1 MEADLRME
9 TGTVGRTP
17 DNLAEEEISSVSRR
31 PIPQHRQSRMVQG
44 KKSEAANGQNKRDS
58 STMSYQKQEV
68 RNMGGKNQNGFRTDS
83 SISSGHQVGQRT
95 LQPWSAGGGGD
106 SDTFG
111 SLGALEN
118 KASGSGEKWDQ
129 FSTNEKLFGL
139 KTDYDE
145 NMYTTQIDKSHPKY
159 KERMAAA
166 ERKAREIERSA
177 AATSHVAEERIMDYV
192 GGNDRGGDEEDNGVK
207 RQDFP
212 PLPGGSR
219 DKKYTPP
226 AMRAPTNNSTV
237 KGAPVDP
244 AIISAR
250 IGTQKPQQSPTK
262 VDEPKAR
269 TESPAAGTSA
279 NAVPSAKTPEPKA
292 DAAKPETHSKT
303 TEKPLEVKP
312 VNQSATPLKASAATS
327 RTISPQGKEGAAVPN
342 ATSTVERDVLSSFK
356 TFANKERMTAEKI
369 RSNKAK
375 ADKEVKLHELK
386 KFATNFKLP
395 TPVPVDLISIIAK
408 DPAKQREIQEK
419 ASRDAAEVAQ
429 RRKVE
434 EQAAKDKKPTTTKE
448 GQPTAAPQGAAQPQ
462 AERVRPVSTVVNG
475 PQAIPAVP
483 KRPTGPPHMQ
493 QQGGRQPGTLAQRIR
508 NVEQHKL
515 AEMRQ
520 PPTGP
525 SHPNEPLYGRR
536 PMPGPGQMGKLNP
549 NSHEFRPNA
558 FAPAFSPNGHPSAGS
573 SPRSALNNP
582 TEGQSTPASSAAVVV
597 VVSKKRKAVDPK
609 KCVILAHIKAQPV
622 PQGKN
627 YDDNDGIKPSFDTAP
642 TWRQA
647 QEEEKGES
655 TMRLSYTEYFERQ
668 PFAAQPTPN
677 PTHVMPQMAHQHQ
690 LPFHLQH
697 GAHNVPPR
705 PSPHQ
710 HPVQMHQGQ
719 HGPVPHVPYNGA
731 DDHRMMPSN
740 SSHSYSSPRMAPV
753 PMAYPP
759 NMNNPQMPYGQPGFA
774 PGTPQMQF
782 NRSFSN
788 NPQYM
793 PQQQMPMGGPMMP
806 QFMNP
811 QGMPAPQMQMYPS
824 GGFMPPGVGVPQPMP
839 GANGYPSPG
848 RPAAAPMMAHQ
859 GSQQGQPIYGM
870 SPGMQYQQPV
880 FPQQPGQM
888 NNMRGYSN
896 PSPQQ
901 FGTSPSQMHQYTPQ
915 QHRNGNNYN
924 KNYQGPNQHQ
934 GPQGGHAIPTGPQGR
949 AADGPDEAK

>member
-1 MEADLRME
+1 MGS
-9 TGTVGRTP
+9 GTLGRTY
-17 DNLAEEEISSVSRR
+17 DDLAEDEIGSVFRR
-31 PIPQHRQSRMVQG
+31 LIPRHHQSRMVQG
-44 KKSEAANGQNKRDS
+44 KKPEAANGQNKRDS

-68 RNMGGKNQNGFRTDS
+68 RNMAGKNQNGFRTDS
-83 SISSGHQVGQRT
+83 SIGSAHQVGQRT
-95 LQPWSAGGGGD
+95 LQPWSSGGGASD

-111 SLGALEN
+111 PLGGLES
-118 KASGSGEKWDQ
+118 KTSSSGEKWDQ
-129 FSTNEKLFGL
+129 FSANEQLFGL

-145 NMYTTQIDKSHPKY
+145 NIYTTQIDKSHPKY

-177 AATSHVAEERIMDYV
+177 ATTSHVAEERIMDYV

-269 TESPAAGTSA
+269 AEAPAAGTPG
-279 NAVPSAKTPEPKA
+279 NAVPSAMTPEPKA
-292 DAAKPETHSKT
+292 DAAKPEPQSKT
-303 TEKPLEVKP
+303 AEKPLEVKP

-434 EQAAKDKKPTTTKE
+434 EQAAKDKKPIATKE
-448 GQPTAAPQGAAQPQ
+448 GQPAAAPQGAAQPQ
-462 AERVRPVSTVVNG
+462 PERTRPVSTVVNG
-475 PQAIPAVP
+475 PQGGAQGGRHPP
-483 KRPTGPPHMQ
+483 NRNYNQQQQYQGYRNDRQGPPHMQ
-493 QQGGRQPGTLAQRIR
+493 QQGGRQTGNLAQRIR

-515 AEMRQ
+515 ADMRQ

-525 SHPNEPLYGRR
+525 SHPNEPPYARR
-536 PMPGPGQMGKLNP
+536 PIPGPGQMGKLNP

-558 FAPAFSPNGHPSAGS
+558 FAPAFAPNGHPSAGS
-573 SPRSALNNP
+573 SPRSALNNI
-582 TEGQSTPASSAAVVV
+582 TEGHSTPASSTAAVVV
-597 VVSKKRKAVDPK
+597 ISKKRKAVDPK
-609 KCVILAHIKAQPV
+609 KCVILGHIKAQPV

-647 QEEEKGES
+647 QEEEKPES

-697 GAHNVPPR
+697 GAHNIPPR
-705 PSPHQ
+705 PSPHVAPVPM
-710 HPVQMHQGQ
+710 HPGG
-719 HGPVPHVPYNGA
+719 HGPPHVPYNGA
-731 DDHRMMPSN
+731 DDHRMMHSN
-740 SSHSYSSPRMAPV
+740 SSQSYSSPRMSQV

-759 NMNNPQMPYGQPGFA
+759 NMNTPHMPYGQPGGFA
-774 PGTPQMQF
+774 PGTPQM
-782 NRSFSN
+782 
-788 NPQYM
+788 
-793 PQQQMPMGGPMMP
+793 
-806 QFMNP
+806 
-811 QGMPAPQMQMYPS
+811 GMPGPQMQMYPS
-824 GGFMPPGVGVPQPMP
+824 GQFMPPGVGMPQPMP
-839 GANGYPSPG
+839 GTNGYPSPG
-848 RPAAAPMMAHQ
+848 RPAAAPMMVHQ
-859 GSQQGQPIYGM
+859 GSQQGQPVYGM

-880 FPQQPGQM
+880 YPQQPGQM

-915 QHRNGNNYN
+915 QHRNGNYN

-934 GPQGGHAIPTGPQGR
+934 GPQAGHAIPTGPQGR
-949 AADGPDEAK
+949 TADGPDEAK

>member
-1 MEADLRME
+1 MLAHSNSICADL
-9 TGTVGRTP
+9 TLNNV
-17 DNLAEEEISSVSRR
+17 
-31 PIPQHRQSRMVQG
+31 
-44 KKSEAANGQNKRDS
+44 
-58 STMSYQKQEV
+58 
-68 RNMGGKNQNGFRTDS
+68 GFRTDS

-95 LQPWSAGGGGD
+95 LQPWNSGGGGSD

-118 KASGSGEKWDQ
+118 KASSSGDKWDQ
-129 FSTNEKLFGL
+129 FQANEQLFGL

-145 NMYTTQIDKSHPKY
+145 NIYTTQIDKSHPKY

-192 GGNDRGGDEEDNGVK
+192 GGNDRGGDEEDKYSGVK

-212 PLPGGSR
+212 PLPGGNR

-262 VDEPKAR
+262 VDESKTR
-269 TESPAAGTSA
+269 TESPAAGTPT
-279 NAVPSAKTPEPKA
+279 NAVPSAKSPEPKA
-292 DAAKPETHSKT
+292 DAAKAEPHSKT
-303 TEKPLEVKP
+303 TEKPLEVKSI
-312 VNQSATPLKASAATS
+312 NQSATPLKASAATS
-327 RTISPQGKEGAAVPN
+327 RTISPQGKEGVAVPN

-356 TFANKERMTAEKI
+356 NFANKERMTAEKL

-429 RRKVE
+429 RRKAE
-434 EQAAKDKKPTTTKE
+434 ELAAKDKKPTASKE
-448 GQPTAAPQGAAQPQ
+448 GQPAAAPQGAAQPQ
-462 AERVRPVSTVVNG
+462 PERTRPVSTVVNG
-475 PQAIPAVP
+475 PQGGGQGGRHPPNRNYNPQQPYQGYRNDRQGPA
-483 KRPTGPPHMQ
+483 HM
-493 QQGGRQPGTLAQRIR
+493 QQGGRQAGNLAQRIR

-515 AEMRQ
+515 ADMRQ

-525 SHPNEPLYGRR
+525 SHPNEPPYARR
-536 PMPGPGQMGKLNP
+536 PMAGPGQMGKLNP

-573 SPRSALNNP
+573 SPRSALNNT
-582 TEGQSTPASSAAVVV
+582 TEGQSTPASSTAAVVV
-597 VVSKKRKAVDPK
+597 ISKKRKAVDPK
-609 KCVILAHIKAQPV
+609 KCVILSHMKAQPV

-647 QEEEKGES
+647 QEEEKPES

-677 PTHVMPQMAHQHQ
+677 PTHVMPQMPHQHQ

-697 GAHNVPPR
+697 GAHNVPTR
-705 PSPHQ
+705 PSPHIP
-710 HPVQMHQGQ
+710 PVQMHLGQ

-731 DDHRMMPSN
+731 DDHRMIHSN
-740 SSHSYSSPRMAPV
+740 SSQSYSSPRMTQV

-759 NMNNPQMPYGQPGFA
+759 NMNNPQMPYPQPGFA
-774 PGTPQMQF
+774 PGTPQMSHF

-788 NPQYM
+788 NTQYM

-806 QFMNP
+806 QFMAP
-811 QGMPAPQMQMYPS
+811 QGMPGPQMQMYPS
-824 GGFMPPGVGVPQPMP
+824 GQFMPPGVSVPQPMP

-848 RPAAAPMMAHQ
+848 RPAAAPMMVHQ

-880 FPQQPGQM
+880 YPQQPGQM

-915 QHRNGNNYN
+915 QHRNGNNY

-934 GPQGGHAIPTGPQGR
+934 GPQGSHAVPTGPQGR